1 MTPRERHA
9 EEEYANEK
17 EDAKDDLVGLST
29 RGLKLLDHLMHL
41 DHLKTNDLET
51 GAEVLYRTMKGNFYQ
66 TLGLIENMDIK
77 TLRSDNR

>member
-51 GAEVLYRTMKGNFYQ
+51 
-66 TLGLIENMDIK
+66 
-77 TLRSDNR
+77 